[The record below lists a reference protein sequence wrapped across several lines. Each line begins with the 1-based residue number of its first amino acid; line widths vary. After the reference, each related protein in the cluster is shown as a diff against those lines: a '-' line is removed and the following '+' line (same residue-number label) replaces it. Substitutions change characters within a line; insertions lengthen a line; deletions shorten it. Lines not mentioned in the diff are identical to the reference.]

1 MDETAKTK
9 ERLVARMRVAVRIRP
24 PLPRE
29 VGQDGKFL
37 SCVGVGPTTEK
48 GQTIFINSSDK
59 PVIMSSTREAP
70 SGGGKISRYTF
81 DKIFPPSMDQKSVY
95 SYTMEPLVQAVM
107 DGYNATVITLIRKFT
122 FSTRNHFI
130 DPRLRPDWIREDP
143 HYPGGGRRGHGGVH
157 GESHQRH
164 CQ

>member
-1 MDETAKTK
+1 MDETARAK

-59 PVIMSSTREAP
+59 PIIMTSTRDAP

-95 SYTMEPLVQAVM
+95 SYTMEPLVQAVI
-107 DGYNATVITLIRKFT
+107 DGYNATVIT
-122 FSTRNHFI
+122 FI
-130 DPRLRPDWIREDP
+130 MNFMT
-143 HYPGGGRRGHGGVH
+143 
-157 GESHQRH
+157 
-164 CQ
+164 